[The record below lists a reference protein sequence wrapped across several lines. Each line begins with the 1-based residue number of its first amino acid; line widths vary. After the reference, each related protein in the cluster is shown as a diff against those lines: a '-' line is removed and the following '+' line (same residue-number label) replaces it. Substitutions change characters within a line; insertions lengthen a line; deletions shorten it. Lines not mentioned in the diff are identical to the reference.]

1 MSSAVDVT
9 VIIPAYN
16 SEHTIERAIKSCH
29 GLEGCAVIVVDD
41 GSQDQTATVARDCG
55 VEVITQKN
63 AGASAARSTG
73 LRTASR
79 DFIIFLDADD
89 ELISP
94 GVLES
99 LSLLRRH
106 SSACVAAGRVLG
118 VLPNG
123 TERRLDRAYDRVDA
137 NELVVRGFGP
147 WPPAASVIRRQ
158 SLQSAA
164 GLSIPSL
171 ATRYAE
177 DYEMLI
183 RLCLT
188 GDVIMHDHLT
198 TRYRLFAGKSSK
210 APVQAIRDKEAIR
223 KHYALHLGI
232 SARLMTDSELRAAA
246 SMRAARSSAANG
258 AWISAGAWVLRSV
271 AASPALILK
280 KVSHRLQAKKPASV
294 KG

>member
-16 SEHTIERAIKSCH
+16 SEHTIERAINSCH
-29 GLEGCAVIVVDD
+29 GLQGCAVIVVDD
-41 GSQDQTATVARDCG
+41 GSQDHTATVARGCG
-55 VEVITQKN
+55 AEVISQKN
-63 AGASAARSTG
+63 AGASAARSMG
-73 LRTASR
+73 LLTASR
-79 DFIIFLDADD
+79 DFVIFLDADD
-89 ELISP
+89 ELISS

-106 SSACVAAGRVLG
+106 ASASVAAGRVIG

-123 TERRLDRAYDRVDA
+123 TERLLDRAYERVDTD
-137 NELVVRGFGP
+137 ELIINGFGP
-147 WPPAASVIRRQ
+147 WPPAASVIRRD

-164 GLSIPSL
+164 RLSIPSFP
-171 ATRYAE
+171 TRYAE

-188 GDVIMHDHLT
+188 GDVIMHEHPT

-210 APVQAIRDKEAIR
+210 APVEAIRDKEMIR
-223 KHYALHLGI
+223 KHYSLQLGVP
-232 SARLMTDSELRAAA
+232 ARLMTDAELKAAA

-258 AWISAGAWVLRSV
+258 AWVWTAVWAMRSI
-271 AASPALILK
+271 AASPSFIIGKLL
-280 KVSHRLQAKKPASV
+280 HRTRSSGTSSAKA
-294 KG
+294 